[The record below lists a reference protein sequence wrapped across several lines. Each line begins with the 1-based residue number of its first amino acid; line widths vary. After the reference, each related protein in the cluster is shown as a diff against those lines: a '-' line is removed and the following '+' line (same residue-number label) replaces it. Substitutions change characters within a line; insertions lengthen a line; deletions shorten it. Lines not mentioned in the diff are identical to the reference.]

1 MCSLMRSIMSLFAR
15 SGADRRST
23 GAAWRRLALPLGGL
37 LLGLLLAGCGAD
49 AEPPSPTRTAP
60 TPVRTAPVRARAAPL
75 PIHTSGQLASKA
87 TIQLSFKVGGI
98 VQSLAVDEGARVR
111 EGQMLG
117 KLNRSEINAQVQQA
131 RSALEKAERDL
142 RRTRRLYRDSVA
154 TLEEKQN
161 AQTAVETARAR
172 LQEVQFNQRHAVI
185 TAPESGRI
193 LRRHVEAQEHVTP
206 GAPVFTLGA
215 PAQGW
220 VVRVGVPAVDV
231 VRLSVGD
238 RARVVFDAHPDTA
251 LTARVTEI
259 ADDATPR
266 TGTYEVELAL
276 RDAGVALKSGF
287 IGRVTLYPSGSS
299 GHVEVPASALV
310 SGDGADGRVFTVDP
324 ATQTVY
330 RQSVRI
336 ARVRDSTLVLQDGLS
351 AADRVVTAGAHDLSD
366 GARVRLVDSDGD

>member
-1 MCSLMRSIMSLFAR
+1 MSLFAR
-15 SGADRRST
+15 SGSDRRST

-37 LLGLLLAGCGAD
+37 LLGLLLAGCGAE
-49 AEPPSPTRTAP
+49 AEPAAPGSPDP
-60 TPVRTAPVRARAAPL
+60 TPVRTAEVTARTAPL
-75 PIHTSGQLASKA
+75 PIHTSGRLASKA
-87 TIQLSFKVGGI
+87 TVRLSFKVGGLI
-98 VQSLAVDEGARVR
+98 QSLAVDEGDRVR
-111 EGQMLG
+111 KGDTLAR
-117 KLNRSEINAQVQQA
+117 LDRSEINAQVQQA

-259 ADDATPR
+259 ADDATSR

-287 IGRVTLYPSGSS
+287 IGRVTLYPSGATD
-299 GHVEVPASALV
+299 HVEVPVGALV
-310 SGDGADGRVFTVDP
+310 SGDGTTGRVFTVDP
-324 ATQTVY
+324 ATQTV
-330 RQSVRI
+330 RRRTVRI
-336 ARVRDSTLVLQDGLS
+336 AQVTDSTLVVADGLP
-351 AADRVVTAGAHDLSD
+351 AGATVVTTGGHAVSD
-366 GARVRLVDSDGD
+366 GADIRGVASGSR